1 MKILIVFLF
10 FVGCSTLKK
19 EKVTTEVIERNLYR
33 ISIEGT
39 SWNNEG
45 DLKSTLDKTC
55 LVIAQ
60 MHQYDSHLVRL
71 LKFDNIKQRVPMANR
86 TNRPF
91 PSSRENPREFYENQ
105 FFSKQWNDSYLSFME
120 VIHPRLIAEV
130 IFLPLK

>member
-1 MKILIVFLF
+1 MKASILFLF

-45 DLKSTLDKTC
+45 DLKSTLEKTC
-55 LVIAQ
+55 QVIAQ
-60 MHQYDSHLVRL
+60 MNQYESHSVKV
-71 LKFDNIKQRVPMANR
+71 LKFDNIKQTVPMANR

-91 PSSRENPREFYENQ
+91 PARRENPREFYENQ
-105 FFSKQWNDSYLSFME
+105 FFPKQWNDSYNSFVE